1 LDGRWKLEV
10 SLVLGIWLLVLGVTE
25 TAAQEEEV
33 GKIFLG
39 FHEIGLAPWRG
50 FVYLKWFMND
60 EHKQVTGNKVSLEQR
75 MARRPQVLARFHAI
89 ADMMDQAVAQ
99 GCTADKAEERAIE
112 HVRQLGGELLGDWA
126 QEQQGG
132 SLARARDQHPQ
143 SIKHIKKK

>member
-1 LDGRWKLEV
+1 
-10 SLVLGIWLLVLGVTE
+10 
-25 TAAQEEEV
+25 
-33 GKIFLG
+33 
-39 FHEIGLAPWRG
+39 
-50 FVYLKWFMND
+50 MND

-99 GCTADKAEERAIE
+99 GCTADQAEERAIE

-126 QEQQGG
+126 QEQQDG